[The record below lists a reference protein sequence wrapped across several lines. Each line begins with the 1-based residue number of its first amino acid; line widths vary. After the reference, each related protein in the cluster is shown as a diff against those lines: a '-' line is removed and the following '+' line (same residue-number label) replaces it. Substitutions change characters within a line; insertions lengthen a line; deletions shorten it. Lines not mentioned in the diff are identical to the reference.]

1 MKYYCYLLIFVSL
14 SSCKTEPLKDLDSK
28 IMRLLEQV
36 EGDFAIAFQ
45 DLHRKENVFLLNENE
60 QFHAASTMKIP
71 VMIEMYY
78 QASQGDFALTD
89 SILVKNKF
97 ESIIDQSMYE
107 MNAEEDSE
115 HSLYTQI
122 GKQMT
127 LFDLMHQMIISSSNL
142 ATNMLVEEVGAKKI
156 TASMKRLGAYDT
168 EVLRGVEDQKAYDLG
183 LNNRTTAK
191 DLMTI
196 LKSIALPSGETTED
210 QLAMINV
217 LKGQEFNEIIPRFLP
232 VDVQVAHKT
241 GSITGLHHD
250 AGIVYLPNGET
261 YVLVLL
267 SKNLKDFEKGTL
279 TLAKISKLIYQHVT
293 ALEVSSIKL

>member
-1 MKYYCYLLIFVSL
+1 
-14 SSCKTEPLKDLDSK
+14 
-28 IMRLLEQV
+28 
-36 EGDFAIAFQ
+36 
-45 DLHRKENVFLLNENE
+45 
-60 QFHAASTMKIP
+60 
-71 VMIEMYY
+71 
-78 QASQGDFALTD
+78 
-89 SILVKNKF
+89 
-97 ESIIDQSMYE
+97 MYE

-250 AGIVYLPNGET
+250 AGIVYLPNG
-261 YVLVLL
+261 
-267 SKNLKDFEKGTL
+267 
-279 TLAKISKLIYQHVT
+279 KLMYWFYFQKT
-293 ALEVSSIKL
+293 